1 LTVSLN
7 LNDLVSVQAN
17 RVPVHIRDL
26 YTFPTF
32 RHFNDVVLK
41 VMRII
46 PGHAKP
52 LYVDDDDN
60 DDDVFNP
67 FAGDWVP
74 NGRRRRLAA
83 RPT

>member
-1 LTVSLN
+1 
-7 LNDLVSVQAN
+7 
-17 RVPVHIRDL
+17 
-26 YTFPTF
+26 
-32 RHFNDVVLK
+32 
-41 VMRII
+41 MRII